1 MNGIAINDPSTLRFV
16 KRSRWSVK
24 FEVDGKRYML
34 HESTED
40 CETSVTLYRLFQDR
54 SGRFDL
60 DEIATARFDGI
71 GVALRG
77 AGMSEVSDATPLSQI
92 SKTWFLA
99 TLHAKG
105 LVRL

>member
-1 MNGIAINDPSTLRFV
+1 MKGLAINDPSTLRFV
-16 KRSRWSVK
+16 KRSKWSVK
-24 FEVDGKRYML
+24 FDVDGKRYML

-60 DEIATARFDGI
+60 DEVTSARFDGI
-71 GVALRG
+71 GVALRDVNI
-77 AGMSEVSDATPLSQI
+77 SEVSDATPLSQI

-105 LVRL
+105 LVKL